1 MDPYTLFTIA
11 KGIFSATGLDAK
23 VEEWIGGK
31 VLGNGVVKKIA
42 DIAQAVV
49 GHTDIQA
56 MSPDQLASVKTAI
69 LDAEADIRKIA
80 QEDLKSARAMYSET
94 EHTMADKI
102 AASVI
107 KWNLWMVVMLVG
119 VNVGVLLYV
128 TNPTIA
134 VAVGNIIGASIS
146 YLWQERQSVIG
157 FFFGSSHG
165 SKTKTKLLG
174 K

>member
-1 MDPYTLFTIA
+1 MDPFTLFTIA
-11 KGIFSATGLDAK
+11 KSIFSATGLDDKA
-23 VEEWIGGK
+23 EEWIGDK
-31 VLGNGVVKKIA
+31 LGDGVAKKITG
-42 DIAQAVV
+42 IAQAVI
-49 GHTDIQA
+49 GHTDTKT
-56 MSPDQLASVKTAI
+56 MSTEQLASVKTAI
-69 LDAEADIRKIA
+69 LDAEADIRKLA
-80 QEDLKSARAMYSET
+80 HEDLKDAREMYSET
-94 EHTMADKI
+94 EHTMADKV
-102 AASVI
+102 AESVI
-107 KWNLWMVVMLVG
+107 KWNLWMVAMLVG